1 MLSGF
6 RRPRR
11 IAIFISGSGSTLQ
24 ALLEMHHQL
33 EVAIVVTNKRT
44 AAGILKARRFGK
56 KIVYLDK
63 LMSLDSLHEILKEH
77 QIELLVLA
85 GFMKLLPAGF
95 VDLWKNRILNI
106 HPSLLPKYPG
116 LRSAERCYNDNA
128 EMGATIHRVIAEM
141 DAGPIILRQ
150 KALTNPQS
158 LTLAEADLFLRRTEQ
173 TLLRELVFR
182 YCA

>member
-6 RRPRR
+6 RKPRR
-11 IAIFISGSGSTLQ
+11 IAVFISGSGSTLQ

-33 EVAIVVTNKRT
+33 DVVIVVTNKRI
-44 AAGILKARRFGK
+44 AAGVLKARRFGK
-56 KIVYLDK
+56 QVVYLDK

-77 QIELLVLA
+77 RIELLVLA

-116 LRSAERCYNDNA
+116 LSSAERSYTDNA
-128 EMGATIHRVIAEM
+128 DMGATIHRVIAEV
-141 DAGPIILRQ
+141 DAGKIILQQ
-150 KALTNPQS
+150 KSLTKPQS
-158 LTLAEADLFLRRTEQ
+158 LTVNEADLFLRRTEQ
-173 TLLRELVFR
+173 SLLRELAYR

>member
-11 IAIFISGSGSTLQ
+11 TAVFISGGGSTLQ

-56 KIVYLDK
+56 KVIFLDK
-63 LMSLDSLHEILKEH
+63 LMSLDSLNEILKEH
-77 QIELLVLA
+77 RIELLVLA

-95 VDLWKNRILNI
+95 VGLWKNRILNI

-116 LRSAERCYNDNA
+116 LSSFERSYRDNA
-128 EMGATIHRVIAEM
+128 DMGATIHMVIAEM
-141 DAGPIILRQ
+141 DAGKILLQQ
-150 KALTNPQS
+150 KALTTPQV

-173 TLLRELVFR
+173 ALLREFAFR